1 MNRTILLAVA
11 LFLLGCQAK
20 PREQVFEAEGFRFVP
35 PPGWSERA
43 RGEDSPSADGL
54 LVQYKRLSAGHPA
67 WLRISVAGRSP
78 AAIQE
83 KGWRSIGATEKADIG
98 GFPATRSLAAGKW
111 RQKDYLRE
119 TVVVSRGGRVYVFT
133 AMYPAGDQR
142 AEEQIRLS
150 LAGVSWQDVTRVAER

>member
-1 MNRTILLAVA
+1 MNRTILLAVL

-20 PREQVFEAEGFRFVP
+20 PQERVFEAEGFRFVP

-43 RGEDSPSADGL
+43 RGDDSSSADGL

-83 KGWRSIGATEKADIG
+83 KGWRSIHATQRAEIG

-111 RQKDYLRE
+111 HQKDYLRE
-119 TVVVSRGGRVYVFT
+119 TAVVSRGGRVYVFT
-133 AMYPAGDQR
+133 AMYPAGDQ
-142 AEEQIRLS
+142 ESQEQIRRA
-150 LAGVSWQDVTRVAER
+150 LATSSWQEMSRRAER